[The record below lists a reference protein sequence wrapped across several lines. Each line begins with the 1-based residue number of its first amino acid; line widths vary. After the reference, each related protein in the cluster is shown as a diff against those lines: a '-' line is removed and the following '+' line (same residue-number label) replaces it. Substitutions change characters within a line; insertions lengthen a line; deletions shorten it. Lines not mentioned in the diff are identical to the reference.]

1 MDTQNTT
8 IPQGRQARTRRGED
22 RPAHRP
28 LWRSILKWVLIA
40 LLVLVV
46 VVAALA
52 VFLLRTQAGRDII
65 DARARP
71 VIEEQ
76 VRQQLGSEIDYA
88 GLEGALPGEIIIRDL
103 VLSEGGEPWFAAERV
118 ALDWNPLA
126 FAGGTIDID
135 SFVVTGADL
144 YRTPPP
150 RPEQPETPEDDG
162 GGSVPDL
169 KIDRLAIEPL
179 VLHEAVLGERYVL
192 TAQASADLIGG
203 ALTSELA
210 FRTTDDTDVVRGRF
224 VYDPERLIADLT
236 VESGETGLIA
246 SLARAD
252 GPVSVRL
259 DGEGPLTAWS
269 GTLEAEVGAY
279 GGATATLGGDLET
292 LSGARFDGQLRPGPG
307 LPDVARQVAGE
318 TLALTVDTRRDGEA
332 VLIDLTRAEGRFG
345 DLAGTVRLASPSV
358 EAIEADLSGTLSRP
372 VATEFGVAD
381 LAGPVA
387 LRGQAAKDGEAWTFA
402 GTASTPSLRASV
414 ADGRS
419 GPDLPFAGT
428 VSARVDGFAL
438 GNERIDPLL
447 ARGLSADGDVRLTS
461 DTATVTDLRVASG
474 EGVSALRVTGRAEVA
489 TETTAFD
496 ATLDVEAARAVL
508 ADLLGTGDY
517 EGALRAQLRASGT
530 PDDAAVL
537 VDAALPAGRIEG
549 QPFGEGRLVADLSG
563 LPGAPS
569 GEATLT
575 SADGT
580 YRGRLVARSEGQTI
594 IVPEL
599 RFAAAGL
606 SLEAEGRGNPEART
620 VDARLNLDAGTS
632 TTLVTG
638 QTVGGTLDADV
649 RIAEDGGPVAVTAN
663 ARGLRFDEITLG
675 AAQIEAN
682 GPLSAIRY
690 GVSLDDAALPQ
701 VFLALLNTSGVAD
714 LASPQ
719 RRIAVNELRAAVNED
734 TEPNTITLLAPATV
748 EFGEVISLTEAR
760 FDWLE
765 GATLTAEGRYAP
777 DLWVAEVTGR
787 GVSVPGIE
795 AAADID
801 LAVDTRAATPA
812 TARIVATATPEDR
825 GTYTLTLDGQWT
837 GERIAAN
844 AGFASEADQLAT
856 AEIAFPAILTR
867 TDGTLGVNLPEGG
880 LTGRVRYDDRI
891 APLYAFLPGTEEYL
905 TGALDADVA
914 LAGALTA
921 PEARGRIAL
930 SDGRFEESTVGLVLT
945 NLEGVADVAYTGTA
959 TEATITLTGAG
970 ADGRANSVRLNGD
983 VRLNETASSVDVN
996 LVLDEAQ
1003 LADSAT
1009 LELRSTGQLGL
1020 TGSLQAL
1027 TLAGDLTIA
1036 ELDAQIPSVG
1046 GDDAPEYVPVTVVR
1060 VDGPKG
1066 DLAGETAKAG
1076 DAEPPLVVALDLR
1089 INANNAIFVRG
1100 RGLTS
1105 EWRTGLTITGTT
1117 ANPVIGGDV
1126 RLLDGTFDFAGRTFD
1141 LTEGRIEFDRSR
1153 REIDPRLDV
1162 EAAYDAGDVTAII
1175 AVSGPA
1181 SDPELALRS
1190 EPPRPDEDIMALIL
1204 FGKQPTELTALESL
1218 QIANA
1223 VAQLTGASPLG
1234 GGGPGIT
1241 DKLRSSLG
1249 LDSLSV
1255 GVGADG
1261 SAALGVGKYVT
1272 DDLYVAARQ
1281 SAGETGTEVVV
1292 TYEVTDSV
1300 TLESALRPSGAQSV
1314 SANYKKDY

>member
-1 MDTQNTT
+1 MDTVNTDIQT
-8 IPQGRQARTRRGED
+8 APARADRTPRGGGVL
-22 RPAHRP
+22 RHV
-28 LWRSILKWVLIA
+28 LKWVLIA
-40 LLVLVV
+40 LAVLLVLIV
-46 VVAALA
+46 LGLL
-52 VFLLRTQAGRDII
+52 FLLRTDAGRGVI
-65 DARARP
+65 DSVARP
-71 VIEEQ
+71 IIEEQ

-88 GLEGALPGEIIIRDL
+88 GIEGALPGELVIRNL
-103 VLSEGGEPWFAAERV
+103 VLSEGGEAWFAAERV

-144 YRTPPP
+144 YRAPPP
-150 RPEQPETPEDDG
+150 RPEQPDTPEDEG

-192 TAQASADLIGG
+192 TGEASANLVGG
-203 ALTSELA
+203 ALTSDLL
-210 FRTTDDTDVVRGRF
+210 FRTEGDTDVLRGRF
-224 VYDPERLIADLT
+224 AYDPERLVADLT

-246 SLARAD
+246 SLAQAD

-279 GGATATLGGDLET
+279 GGASATLGGDLET

-307 LPDVARQVAGE
+307 LPEVARQVAGE
-318 TLALTVDTRRDGEA
+318 TLALTVETRRDGEA
-332 VLIDLTRAEGRFG
+332 VLIELTRAEGRFG
-345 DLAGTVRLASPSV
+345 DLSGTVRLASPSA

-372 VATEFGVAD
+372 VATEFGAAD
-381 LAGPVA
+381 LAGLVA
-387 LRGQAAKDGEAWTFA
+387 VRGEAAREGEAWTFA
-402 GTASTPSLRASV
+402 GTASTPTLRASV

-419 GPDLPFAGT
+419 GPDLPFAGS

-447 ARGLSADGDVRLTS
+447 ARGLSADGDVRLTG
-461 DTATVTDLRVASG
+461 DAVTVTDLRVASG
-474 EGVSALRVTGRAEVA
+474 EGESALRVTGRAEVA
-489 TETTAFD
+489 TETSAFD
-496 ATLDVEAARAVL
+496 ADLDVAVARAVL

-517 EGALRAQLRASGT
+517 RGTLRAQVVASGT
-530 PDDAAVL
+530 PDDATVRI
-537 VDAALPAGRIEG
+537 DAALPAGTIED
-549 QPFGEGRLVADLSG
+549 QPFGEGRLLADLRG

-575 SADGT
+575 SADDT
-580 YRGRLVARSEGQTI
+580 YQGRLVARSEGETI

-606 SLEAEGRGNPEART
+606 SLEAEGRGSPTART
-620 VDARLNLDAGTS
+620 VDARLNFDAGTS

-638 QTVGGTLDADV
+638 QTVGGTLNADL
-649 RIAEDGGPVAVTAN
+649 RIGEDGGPVAVTAN
-663 ARGLRFDEITLG
+663 ARGLRFEEITVG

-682 GPLSAIRY
+682 GPLNAVRY
-690 GVSLDDAALPQ
+690 GVSIDDAALPQ

-714 LASPQ
+714 VASPQ
-719 RRIAVNELRAAVNED
+719 RRIAINELRAAVDED
-734 TEPNTITLLAPATV
+734 TDPNTITLLAPATV

-760 FDWLE
+760 FDWL
-765 GATLTAEGRYAP
+765 GDATLTAEGRYAP

-787 GVSVPGIE
+787 GVSVPGVE
-795 AAADID
+795 ASADID
-801 LAVDTRAATPA
+801 LAVDSRQPVPA
-812 TARIVATATPEDR
+812 TARLVATATPEDAAPH
-825 GTYTLTLDGQWT
+825 TLTLDGQWT
-837 GERIAAN
+837 GERVTAN
-844 AGFASEADQLAT
+844 AGLASPETRLAT
-856 AEIAFPAILTR
+856 AEVAFPAILTR
-867 TDGTLGVNLPEGG
+867 SGGTLGVDLPEEG
-880 LTGRVRYDDRI
+880 LTGRIRYDERI
-891 APLYAFLPGTEEYL
+891 APLYAFLPGVEEYV
-905 TGALDADVA
+905 TGALDADIA
-914 LAGALTA
+914 LAGSLTA

-930 SDGRFEESTVGLVLT
+930 SDGRFEESTVGFVLT

-959 TEATITLTGAG
+959 TQATIALTGAG
-970 ADGRANSVRLNGD
+970 ADGREGSLRVDGD
-983 VRLNETASSVDVN
+983 VRLGDTASSVDVAV
-996 LVLDEAQ
+996 VLDDAQ
-1003 LADSAT
+1003 LADSAA
-1009 LELRSTGQLGL
+1009 LELRSTGQVTL

-1036 ELDAQIPSVG
+1036 ELDAQIPSLGG
-1046 GDDAPEYVPVTVVR
+1046 GDDAPDYVPVTVVR

-1126 RLLDGTFDFAGRTFD
+1126 RLLDGTFDFAGREFE

-1153 REIDPRLDV
+1153 REIDPRLDI
-1162 EAAYDAGDVTAII
+1162 EAAYDAGEVTAII
-1175 AVSGPA
+1175 GVTGPA

-1190 EPPRPDEDIMALIL
+1190 EPPRPDEDVMALIL

-1223 VAQLTGASPLG
+1223 VAQLTGTSPLG

-1261 SAALGVGKYVT
+1261 AAALGVGKYVT

-1300 TLESALRPSGAQSV
+1300 TFESALRPSGSQSV
-1314 SANYKKDY
+1314 SANYKRDY